1 MVTTWRPVVG
11 YKGVKQDQYENNTMK
26 TILKRLLNSRG
37 DNYNAMTNQTI
48 EQAVEE
54 FEEKFGSADYGI
66 NKFRQFDTDGIFL
79 QDGTDWLRQAL
90 QAQREAGAEEERERI
105 EEGIKENVAL
115 QRVPSDITK
124 TKQAIDEL
132 MAEHYEPIHEEG
144 QTCWCNPTT
153 TVKPSTK
160 KVYIDHNEQRVL
172 IRRFLEDN
180 FVSKEDSIAS
190 LAIGSNQ
197 ARRLALQALTPPT
210 K

>member
-1 MVTTWRPVVG
+1 
-11 YKGVKQDQYENNTMK
+11 
-26 TILKRLLNSRG
+26 
-37 DNYNAMTNQTI
+37 MTNQTI

-54 FEEKFGSADYGI
+54 FQAKQKLVEPNGFLADVGEDYEAVDF
-66 NKFRQFDTDGIFL
+66 NMEVVEL
-79 QDGTDWLRQAL
+79 WLREAL
-90 QAQREAGAEEERERI
+90 QAQRDAGAREERERI

-115 QRVPSDITK
+115 ERVPSDITK